1 MVLQNTNPQSERAKR
16 VLEGEVV
23 SDKMDKTI
31 TVSIVRRLSHPK
43 LGKTINRSKHFKV
56 HDEKNEA
63 KCGDWVEIIECRP
76 ISKYK
81 HMRLGRIIKRAE

>member
-1 MVLQNTNPQSERAKR
+1 MVLQNTNLHSERAKR
-16 VLEGEVV
+16 ILEGVVV

-31 TVSIVRRLSHPK
+31 TVSIVRRLIHPE
-43 LGKTINRSKHFKV
+43 LGKTISRSKHFKV

-63 KCGDWVEIIECRP
+63 KPGDWVEIIECRP

-81 HMRLGRIIKRAE
+81 HMRLGRIIKRAQ